1 MKAHDLRQNR
11 KLFTSVSSIFIDLY
25 ENARTLATWRS
36 GKLDSLVILYT
47 TLHYNSLYS
56 WVCANPGLGCFL
68 LNHLIHVVSQVA
80 RQELTCCAYFGIYSL
95 PAKATSA
102 SKFKYTTIHLQMT

>member
-25 ENARTLATWRS
+25 ENARTLATWHS
-36 GKLDSLVILYT
+36 GKLGSLVILYT
-47 TLHYNSLYS
+47 TEAS